1 MSRPVV
7 RALDADPGA
16 LDEWV
21 VAVRAVLD
29 GSGPPVLPLPVGG
42 PAGVLDALVG
52 AFRPDDSA
60 APPDVDG
67 LALVVPTSGST
78 GEPKGA
84 LLTAAALRAS
94 AAATARRLGG
104 PGRWVL
110 ALPLTHVAGLMVV
123 VRAVLAGHSP
133 VLSGP
138 AAPRG
143 FTGQAGVTHGFDP
156 ASFATAT
163 RAAATA
169 AGSSGV
175 PLYTS
180 LVPTQLD
187 RLLTA
192 EVDLRAYDAVLLGAA
207 AAAPGLL
214 DRAGAAGVSVVT
226 TYGMSETCGGCVY
239 DGSPLDGVEVVLA
252 DADPTGMGRV
262 LVAGPTLFSGYRL
275 RPDLTASAVDG
286 VRRLRT
292 SDLGR
297 WQDGR
302 LTVVGRIDDVVVSGG
317 EKVVPGQVESVL
329 SELVGSGPT
338 GGLRA
343 WCVVGVPDEQWG
355 ERVVAVAAAA
365 PGVDLVSVERLRELA
380 ADRLPAAWLP
390 RSLVRVD
397 TLPMLATGKV
407 DRSGVRALAVAA
419 LSAGTAR

>member
-21 VAVRAVLD
+21 AAVRSALD

-42 PAGVLDALVG
+42 PAGVRGTLVDA
-52 AFRPDDSA
+52 FCPEDPA
-60 APPDVDG
+60 APADVDG
-67 LALVVPTSGST
+67 LAFVVPTSGST

-84 LLTAAALRAS
+84 LLTAAAVRAS
-94 AAATARRLGG
+94 AAATSRRLGG

-110 ALPLTHVAGLMVV
+110 ALALSHVAGLMVV
-123 VRAVLAGHSP
+123 ARAVLAGHPP

-138 AAPRG
+138 AVPAG
-143 FTGQAGVTHGFDP
+143 SAGQAAPAHGFDP
-156 ASFATAT
+156 ASFGAAT
-163 RAAATA
+163 RAAATE
-169 AGSSGV
+169 AGRAGV
-175 PLYTS
+175 RLYTS

-192 EVDLRAYDAVLLGAA
+192 EVDLRAYDAVLLGGT
-207 AAAPGLL
+207 AAAPALL

-226 TYGMSETCGGCVY
+226 TYGMSETCGGCLY
-239 DGSPLDGVEVVLA
+239 DGSPLDGVEVALG
-252 DADPTGMGRV
+252 DQDPTGLGRV
-262 LVAGPTLFSGYRL
+262 LVAGSTLFSGYRL
-275 RPDLTASAVDG
+275 RPDLTAGAVDG
-286 VRRLRT
+286 AGRLRT

-297 WQDGR
+297 WQNGR
-302 LTVVGRIDDVVVSGG
+302 LTVVGRIDDVIVTGG
-317 EKVVPGQVESVL
+317 EKVVPGPVESVL
-329 SELVGSGPT
+329 SELVGPAPT
-338 GGLRA
+338 GSVRA

-355 ERVVAVAAAA
+355 EQVVAVAAAA
-365 PGVDLVSVERLRELA
+365 PDVDLGPVERLRELA

-397 TLPMLATGKV
+397 KLPMLATGKV